1 MTTVQKSEIGIK
13 AAIIDQAATDI
24 AALISNCEAISRKTL
39 NSAMTR
45 AFGATSESGLWSQR
59 DSFEMLEHATVK
71 WLLLSKDDGPIAD
84 RVSRFANLLDKFPT
98 QTVRS
103 ENQVDL
109 QQFSTPLPLAA
120 IAWNAA
126 AIQPKDICLEPSAG
140 TGLLAIDAMWIGA
153 KTRLNE
159 IDPLRAELLRINF
172 PEAEITQHDAATI
185 HARAGDKPTVII
197 MNPPFARQQGHYDRN
212 TAARHLQSALQTLAP
227 NGRCIAIMPDN
238 FKITGENAELFAK
251 ILNGCTLQA
260 TLRLEQGFSKH
271 GTTVATRLLV
281 IDKFPGLASCTT
293 FNRQS
298 AVEFSDIVENFPAR
312 KPIIEQQKS
321 TTIIRAKPAV
331 GLFSAFKSKPTTK
344 PVIKTATPATRIAD
358 VRYEVL
364 ENPALTDEQVGLYLP
379 YKPSRVI
386 FPEAG
391 EHPSKLVE
399 SMAMGS
405 TPTPKPTY
413 VPHLPHETV
422 AKRIL
427 SAAQLE
433 TIVFAGDAH
442 ERYLPGKYLPSSKS
456 LALEPSE
463 TGKAYRQGFFLGD
476 GTGAG
481 KGRQIA
487 GIILDQW
494 LRGRRKHIWIS
505 ESASLLD
512 DARRDWK
519 ALGGIPIDIQPLSNW
534 KPSEAIT
541 LGEGI
546 LFATYATM
554 RSGNEDANRLQ
565 QILAWATD
573 NYDGVMVFDE
583 AHAMGG
589 VAGGETG
596 FGVTKGSLQGVT
608 GVTLQ
613 NRLPEA
619 RVVYSSAT
627 GATDINN
634 LAYAVRLG
642 LWGPHTAFASREQ
655 FINDI
660 RKGGIAAME
669 VVARELKGSG
679 LYLSRMLS
687 YEGVEYDILEHKL
700 DERQIAEFDIYA
712 EAWAQVHQNLD
723 RVLELANIV
732 SPSGETLNGQAL
744 GAARSRFESSK
755 QRFFGQLLLTCKL
768 PSLFPAIENCLEN
781 EKSAVVQLVST
792 AEAMLD
798 RRVAGL
804 TANERASLDI
814 DLSPR
819 ELILDYLQHAFPTRM
834 METYYDDNGKEHSR
848 PMLGSDGNPVYC
860 AAAEDIRNDMIE
872 MIGAMPPIA
881 NALDAIITR
890 FGAEMVAEVTG
901 RTRRL
906 ITLSDGKHHL
916 ESRSARSNIVETER
930 FMAGDKRILIFSD
943 AGGTGRSYHASLDC
957 ANQQQRHHFLL
968 EPGWRADRAIQG
980 LGRTNRTHQAQPP
993 VFRPVT
999 TDCRGERRFIS
1010 TIARRLDSLG
1020 ALTRGQRQTG
1030 GQNLFDPADN
1040 LESEYAKA
1048 ALVQWF
1054 HLLAEGKLKSCSYAD
1069 FQHRTGL
1076 KLSKEG
1082 GLTDDLPPIQR
1093 WLNRILALPIQ
1104 LQNDI
1109 FDEFLG
1115 LVEQR
1120 VQAAR
1125 EAGTLD
1131 IGVETI
1137 KAEAIEIIDEKLL
1150 RVDSH
1155 SGAKTCLLTIDLKWK
1170 KQTTSLEKIMARAAN
1185 DTKARYLQNSKTK
1198 EVALLTRA
1206 RSLLFNDGQMIRNYR
1221 LTKIAEYGSITEGAL
1236 AESAWEDIHEANFQK
1251 LWSSQAADEAERLHS
1266 ERVYIASGQLLPIWN
1281 KLSDDHMEVRR
1292 LTTNAGQ
1299 SILGRIVEPSDIA
1312 ALYQNFGVNAEVNL
1326 SAEQMVEGALAGRT
1340 VTINGVETLQLK
1352 HSMVNFERRLEL
1364 VGADPRRLK
1373 HYKALGCYTELI
1385 QSRTRLFLARSSAV
1399 SVIEA
1404 ITDQK

>member
-1 MTTVQKSEIGIK
+1 M
-13 AAIIDQAATDI
+13 
-24 AALISNCEAISRKTL
+24 
-39 NSAMTR
+39 
-45 AFGATSESGLWSQR
+45 
-59 DSFEMLEHATVK
+59 
-71 WLLLSKDDGPIAD
+71 
-84 RVSRFANLLDKFPT
+84 
-98 QTVRS
+98 
-103 ENQVDL
+103 
-109 QQFSTPLPLAA
+109 
-120 IAWNAA
+120 
-126 AIQPKDICLEPSAG
+126 
-140 TGLLAIDAMWIGA
+140 
-153 KTRLNE
+153 
-159 IDPLRAELLRINF
+159 
-172 PEAEITQHDAATI
+172 
-185 HARAGDKPTVII
+185 
-197 MNPPFARQQGHYDRN
+197 
-212 TAARHLQSALQTLAP
+212 
-227 NGRCIAIMPDN
+227 
-238 FKITGENAELFAK
+238 
-251 ILNGCTLQA
+251 
-260 TLRLEQGFSKH
+260 
-271 GTTVATRLLV
+271 
-281 IDKFPGLASCTT
+281 
-293 FNRQS
+293 
-298 AVEFSDIVENFPAR
+298 
-312 KPIIEQQKS
+312 
-321 TTIIRAKPAV
+321 
-331 GLFSAFKSKPTTK
+331 
-344 PVIKTATPATRIAD
+344 
-358 VRYEVL
+358 
-364 ENPALTDEQVGLYLP
+364 
-379 YKPSRVI
+379 
-386 FPEAG
+386 
-391 EHPSKLVE
+391 
-399 SMAMGS
+399 
-405 TPTPKPTY
+405 
-413 VPHLPHETV
+413 
-422 AKRIL
+422 
-427 SAAQLE
+427 
-433 TIVFAGDAH
+433 
-442 ERYLPGKYLPSSKS
+442 
-456 LALEPSE
+456 
-463 TGKAYRQGFFLGD
+463 
-476 GTGAG
+476 
-481 KGRQIA
+481 
-487 GIILDQW
+487 
-494 LRGRRKHIWIS
+494 
-505 ESASLLD
+505 
-512 DARRDWK
+512 
-519 ALGGIPIDIQPLSNW
+519 
-534 KPSEAIT
+534 
-541 LGEGI
+541 
-546 LFATYATM
+546 
-554 RSGNEDANRLQ
+554 
-565 QILAWATD
+565 LAWATD

-700 DERQIAEFDIYA
+700 DDRQIAEFDTYA

-723 RVLELANIV
+723 RVLQLANII

-848 PMLGSDGNPVYC
+848 PMLGPDGNPVYC

-906 ITLSDGKHHL
+906 ITLSDGKQHL

-1069 FQHRTGL
+1069 FEHRTGL

-1115 LVEQR
+1115 LFDRRHLEVHQGDRIRWTRNDHRRGLFNADRARVTRIEGDQVTVETSKGIEKKLGKDDPMLKRLDLAYALNAHMAQGLTSDR
-1120 VQAAR
+1120 GIAVMDSRERNLANQKTFLVTVTRLRDHLTLVVDSAAR
-1125 EAGTLD
+1125 LGAAVSKNRGEKSSALEVTERLKAAAQVGT
-1131 IGVETI
+1131 G
-1137 KAEAIEIIDEKLL
+1137 KA
-1150 RVDSH
+1150 
-1155 SGAKTCLLTIDLKWK
+1155 
-1170 KQTTSLEKIMARAAN
+1170 
-1185 DTKARYLQNSKTK
+1185 
-1198 EVALLTRA
+1198 
-1206 RSLLFNDGQMIRNYR
+1206 
-1221 LTKIAEYGSITEGAL
+1221 IAEKSPKVFEPEL
-1236 AESAWEDIHEANFQK
+1236 AK
-1251 LWSSQAADEAERLHS
+1251 ERNRS
-1266 ERVYIASGQLLPIWN
+1266 M
-1281 KLSDDHMEVRR
+1281 D
-1292 LTTNAGQ
+1292 
-1299 SILGRIVEPSDIA
+1299 
-1312 ALYQNFGVNAEVNL
+1312 FG
-1326 SAEQMVEGALAGRT
+1326 
-1340 VTINGVETLQLK
+1340 I
-1352 HSMVNFERRLEL
+1352 
-1364 VGADPRRLK
+1364 
-1373 HYKALGCYTELI
+1373 
-1385 QSRTRLFLARSSAV
+1385 
-1399 SVIEA
+1399 
-1404 ITDQK
+1404 